1 MRSNLRFDI
10 GMIGFGIALLAW
22 QRFWVEPA
30 KDKAAAYTSIATQS
44 IQASSAPVTTLQHSP
59 PQWEITYPE
68 NSPYKNLTPPPGVM
82 PNPFLEVPRLVRE
95 TGPVRDYS
103 GKDTDMRLLL
113 AKYKKEDY
121 FFVIQQQAANEMLR
135 RELFPHYYQD
145 PTQPDMLEAIGF
157 YTQQLVEAGSAD
169 AKLVYM
175 GLQALKGHWPKKQ
188 IARLAQATAR
198 QVQTVTAPISND
210 TTTVAGYYRQI
221 YARELTK
228 LSNRLQENQNVDNTV
243 DKRVYKPVDKDSNLL
258 SSTN

>member
-10 GMIGFGIALLAW
+10 GMIGFGIALLTW
-22 QRFWVEPA
+22 QRFWWEPA
-30 KDKAAAYTSIATQS
+30 KDKAAAKAHYILAASTSKS
-44 IQASSAPVTTLQHSP
+44 GLSP
-59 PQWEITYPE
+59 SVPQWEITYPE
-68 NSPYKNLTPPPGVM
+68 NSPYCNLTPPPGIT
-82 PNPFLEVPRLVRE
+82 PNPFQEVYRLARE
-95 TGPVRDYS
+95 TGPVHDYS

-113 AKYKKEDY
+113 AKYEKEDY
-121 FFVIQQQAANEMLR
+121 YFVIQQQAANEMLR

-145 PTQPDMLEAIGF
+145 PTQPNMLEAIGF

-175 GLQALKGHWPKKQ
+175 GLQALKGHWTEKQ
-188 IARLAQATAR
+188 IAHLAQATAR
-198 QVQTVTAPISND
+198 QVQAVTASVAHD
-210 TTTVAGYYRQI
+210 TTTLAGYYRQV

-228 LSNRLQENQNVDNTV
+228 LSNRLQENHNVDNLV

>member
-1 MRSNLRFDI
+1 MRSSLKVDI
-10 GMIGFGIALLAW
+10 GLIGFGIALLAW
-22 QRFWVEPA
+22 QRFWLEPA
-30 KDKAAAYTSIATQS
+30 RERAAAYSSIPTQS
-44 IQASSAPVTTLQHSP
+44 MQAASTTNATLQHSA

-68 NSPYKNLTPPPGVM
+68 NSPYQNLTPPPGVT
-82 PNPFLEVPRLVRE
+82 PNPFLAVPRLVRE

-113 AKYKKEDY
+113 AKYEKEDY
-121 FFVIQQQAANEMLR
+121 YFVIQQQAANEMLR

-188 IARLAQATAR
+188 IAHLAKATAQ
-198 QVQTVTAPISND
+198 QVQTVTASVSND